1 MESLP
6 TPLIQQQ
13 HHQHN
18 PTNGTVGTHPSNTSS
33 SQSTALSST
42 LKGAK
47 KQTFKAVEKKK
58 WRTLRRILRSRF
70 GRQLCMERETSGL
83 TLLAA
88 CAGFDAPVD
97 ILQLVFSLDPTQPL
111 SQDDYGAV
119 ALHVACLNG
128 SQNSVIEF
136 LVKSEPRA
144 VLVADIDNRIP
155 LHHALECLC
164 QREVDAE
171 TGKANIMTLY
181 RSDTTTINYADK
193 NGDTPV
199 DMVQVARN
207 CEYGRQLTSPK
218 DSMTTAT
225 SENLAF
231 LEDIYEFVKSM
242 AVMEYTRKRKLWEGH
257 FETLSDTQ
265 SLPRSVSSSYTC
277 SSRLSCEFD
286 IGKGEGRGGGE
297 EEGVHYDIDDDV
309 QMAEYIEGS
318 DTARS

>member
-1 MESLP
+1 MESFTMHQL
-6 TPLIQQQ
+6 Q
-13 HHQHN
+13 HHG
-18 PTNGTVGTHPSNTSS
+18 GTAKTHQSNNSS
-33 SQSTALSST
+33 SQSSTVLSNT

-97 ILQLVFSLDPTQPL
+97 ILQLIFSLDPTQPL
-111 SQDDYGAV
+111 AQDDYGAV

-136 LVKSEPRA
+136 LVQSEPRA
-144 VLVADIDNRIP
+144 VLIADIDHRIP

-164 QREVDAE
+164 QREVDVE

-181 RSDTTTINYADK
+181 RSDTTTINFADK

-207 CEYGRQLTSPK
+207 VEYGRQLKSPK
-218 DSMTTAT
+218 DSMTTLT
-225 SENLAF
+225 SENILY
-231 LEDIYEFVKSM
+231 LEEIYEFVKSM
-242 AVMEYTRKRKLWEGH
+242 AVIEYTRKRKLWEGH
-257 FETLSDTQ
+257 TESSWSDTH
-265 SLPRSVSSSYTC
+265 SISRSVSSSYTG
-277 SSRLSCEFD
+277 FD
-286 IGKGEGRGGGE
+286 LGG
-297 EEGVHYDIDDDV
+297 DDV
-309 QMAEYIEGS
+309 PMMV
-318 DTARS
+318 